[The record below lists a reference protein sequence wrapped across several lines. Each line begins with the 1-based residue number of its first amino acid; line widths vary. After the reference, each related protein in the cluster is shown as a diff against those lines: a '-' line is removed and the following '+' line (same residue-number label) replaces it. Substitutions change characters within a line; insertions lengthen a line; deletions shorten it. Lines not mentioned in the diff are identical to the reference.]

1 MESSNQSNTKYLWLD
16 CDPGHDDAIAILM
29 ALYTP
34 NVELMGVSTVHGNA
48 SSVNTF
54 TNAIRLLHAYGAGSK
69 VKVHAGA
76 AQPLLR
82 PTRADPEIHGV
93 DGLGGVIGLPGSDD
107 PAVASLFDQSK
118 SLRAI
123 QGLEAA
129 TRWCAEKNTK
139 LHIIASGPLTNIA
152 LFSAAHPEL
161 ISHIEQIIFMG
172 GGVGIGNRSAVAEF
186 NILCDPEAA
195 QMVLNLDVPKV
206 MIPLNVTHTAI
217 LTLDLHDKNLVKPD
231 VRATGASSVTSP
243 TPLRLMLSSLVRFF
257 AETYRTTF
265 GFTEGPPLHDACCLA
280 YLHNPGWFKSKRYH
294 VDIELAGTHSAGET
308 IVDVWEYAAT
318 DDSWG
323 RTGKN
328 CVVAGSMDVA
338 AFFGLFFDCVAKC
351 DQLSPLNT

>member
-1 MESSNQSNTKYLWLD
+1 MHTA
-16 CDPGHDDAIAILM
+16 PAA
-29 ALYTP
+29 
-34 NVELMGVSTVHGNA
+34 
-48 SSVNTF
+48 
-54 TNAIRLLHAYGAGSK
+54 RSK
-69 VKVHAGA
+69 FMQERHNHSY
-76 AQPLLR
+76 AQPERRVLRLALLSEAL
-82 PTRADPEIHGV
+82 TLKFQDPEIHGV

-243 TPLRLMLSSLVRFF
+243 TPLRLMLSSLVR
-257 AETYRTTF
+257 
-265 GFTEGPPLHDACCLA
+265 
-280 YLHNPGWFKSKRYH
+280 
-294 VDIELAGTHSAGET
+294 
-308 IVDVWEYAAT
+308 
-318 DDSWG
+318 
-323 RTGKN
+323 
-328 CVVAGSMDVA
+328 
-338 AFFGLFFDCVAKC
+338 
-351 DQLSPLNT
+351 